1 MYTLRM
7 RHNSSLRPNFPF
19 KLLFILSYTYMYL
32 GVQVIFNQLIKVSFF
47 EQPFHRSRLKDMAKN
62 KKSD

>member
-1 MYTLRM
+1 
-7 RHNSSLRPNFPF
+7 
-19 KLLFILSYTYMYL
+19 MYL